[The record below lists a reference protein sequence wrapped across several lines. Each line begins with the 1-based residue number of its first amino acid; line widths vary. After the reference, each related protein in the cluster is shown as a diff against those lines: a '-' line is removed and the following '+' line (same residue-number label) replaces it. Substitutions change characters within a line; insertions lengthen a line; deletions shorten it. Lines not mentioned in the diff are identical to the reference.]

1 MVEGQVSL
9 YVCGITA
16 YDYSHMGH
24 GRAYVSFDLF
34 HRFLKPLNYQVK
46 YVRNFTD
53 VDDKIIKRAD
63 ERECD
68 PLELSAEFCQ
78 EFLTDMAD
86 LQCLPPTV
94 QPRVSDHMDQ
104 IKNMIAKIIKNGCAY
119 VVEGDV
125 YFSVKS
131 SPSYGS
137 FNSLWSQ
144 DVRGDSEQR
153 HKTFL
158 RSFIDRAFLL
168 QRGNVATV
176 EQEVAATV
184 ESMEKAARY
193 TSNKYVEAALNSTTV
208 VLPYL
213 VPYLRL
219 LFLRLV
225 CHDVEA
231 LHFKV
236 IALYVVFC
244 LSIFGPCSMSNTQ
257 NNPAGY
263 DEYGDLTSDSEH
275 VLVGD
280 SRILV
285 PPQNSVPIP
294 SLENICRRSDLF
306 CFPSTLYGSE
316 ANYSGFSGIKSDET
330 VAVGSVQ
337 PMGNL
342 SWSTNH
348 GNFQLSNGDIV
359 SCSIEIKEST
369 RHTSSD
375 DNDTPFCRGS
385 SFDKKEELI
394 RIKTSNVNDF
404 SSLNVQISH
413 PLLDWGQK
421 YLHFSSLAYL
431 TVENRDN
438 HNVLRV
444 FGPYSTNSQ
453 FYPCNYSEI
462 TVQPGETASIC
473 FVFFPKWLGLSSA
486 HIILQTSSGGFL
498 IQARGFGIQ
507 SPYAIHSSVGLNR
520 SSSGKWTK
528 VVSVYNPSDEALSLK
543 EASVWLSFSSGNALY
558 SIKGVCNVL
567 DQKGDYEFNGNEW
580 LDVRIG
586 QVGQP
591 LMAIRPHKTWTVG
604 SNQNE
609 PILELEFPHHSQAN
623 VYGFSCIQLLN
634 SARENMD
641 TDTVILEAEFGKR
654 LDLLISLDVL
664 VPCDANGHMS
674 VSLLVENNG
683 FDVLKVVKISEVG
696 EKAVFLQTK
705 YVEGLILFPHTV
717 TQVATITYAPDQH
730 MNLNCKLLVQ
740 TNISN
745 TPELEVFCS
754 DIASLCSR
762 SYSYA
767 GYEMFSYDNA
777 ETRSSSVH
785 VQPQLEIKATEMAK
799 ADDLVLGN
807 WRSQGT
813 NNGMSVLDEQEVTFP
828 MVHISTHQSK
838 WISVVNPSDQPVVM
852 QLLLNSGELINECR
866 GSDENLQLPSSY
878 PMVVNGHMTPSRYG
892 FSIAG
897 NALTEAYVHPRE
909 KAVLGPIVF
918 HPSSRCEWK
927 SSVLVRNN
935 LSGVEWL
942 LLRGSGGSIS
952 LRLLDGSDPVHTV
965 QLKHNYLKPYT
976 KDLFAKN
983 TGDLP
988 VEINRIS
995 ISGTKCELDGFVVG
1009 SCKGFGLEPGES
1021 RKLTISYTADT
1032 CVETLRRELELNMAG
1047 GILVVPMEVNL
1058 SASTLKLCK
1067 RSLLWIIF
1075 KNFVLTV
1082 LIISMACSCTFS
1094 FIIRGGDL
1102 SKTSSVHDE
1111 HSSDVC
1117 SKPKSASEVLPSS
1130 LSSAPPS
1137 SLKLKATVAEASK
1150 PENLMVKTGNTDVCS
1165 KPKSVS
1171 KLLPP
1176 SSPSTPP
1183 SSLKSKASVIEA
1195 SKPENLAVKTRN
1207 ADVCA
1212 KPDSVRELLPPSSS
1226 SPPPSSLESKATTV
1240 EASKPENLTVK
1251 TGKEKPRR
1259 RRKRRGSGSG
1269 LAAHM
1274 EVSSSHSSNSPTPS
1288 LPSSP
1293 ASSLTP
1299 KRFSELSP
1307 KQNVQ
1312 ARNPFNHGTTSAAP
1326 PAVEKPST
1334 PPKTPAP
1341 ITRAPEAES
1350 ITVEH
1355 EESSGYDP
1363 RFEYNIWGGHLQLS
1377 SPGSTEVGSV
1387 TPNNSGSFFL
1397 NNPQE
1402 LFTSCQAET
1411 VSSKQVG

>member
-1 MVEGQVSL
+1 MF
-9 YVCGITA
+9 Y
-16 YDYSHMGH
+16 
-24 GRAYVSFDLF
+24 
-34 HRFLKPLNYQVK
+34 HR
-46 YVRNFTD
+46 R
-53 VDDKIIKRAD
+53 
-63 ERECD
+63 
-68 PLELSAEFCQ
+68 
-78 EFLTDMAD
+78 
-86 LQCLPPTV
+86 
-94 QPRVSDHMDQ
+94 
-104 IKNMIAKIIKNGCAY
+104 
-119 VVEGDV
+119 
-125 YFSVKS
+125 
-131 SPSYGS
+131 
-137 FNSLWSQ
+137 
-144 DVRGDSEQR
+144 
-153 HKTFL
+153 
-158 RSFIDRAFLL
+158 
-168 QRGNVATV
+168 
-176 EQEVAATV
+176 
-184 ESMEKAARY
+184 
-193 TSNKYVEAALNSTTV
+193 
-208 VLPYL
+208 
-213 VPYLRL
+213 
-219 LFLRLV
+219 V
-225 CHDVEA
+225 CHDVKA
-231 LHFKV
+231 MHFKV
-236 IALYVVFC
+236 IALCVVFC
-244 LSIFGPCSMSNTQ
+244 LSIFGPCSMSGTQ
-257 NNPAGY
+257 NNPTGY
-263 DEYGDLTSDSEH
+263 DEYGSYRNDLNSDSEH

-280 SRILV
+280 SRIRV

-375 DNDTPFCRGS
+375 ENDTPFCRGF
-385 SFDKKEELI
+385 SFTKKEELI
-394 RIKTSNVNDF
+394 RIKSSNVNDF

-413 PLLDWGQK
+413 PVLDWGQK

-444 FGPYSTNSQ
+444 FEPYSTNSQ

-462 TVQPGETASIC
+462 TVQPGEKASIC

-486 HIILQTSSGGFL
+486 HILLQTSSGGFL

-507 SPYAIHSSVGLNR
+507 SPYTIHSSVGLNR

-543 EASVWLSFSSGNALY
+543 EASVWLSFSSGNVLY
-558 SIKGVCNVL
+558 SIKSVCNVL

-623 VYGFSCIQLLN
+623 IYGSSCIQLLN
-634 SARENMD
+634 SERENMD

-654 LDLLISLDVL
+654 SDLLISLDVL
-664 VPCDANGHMS
+664 VPCDANGHTS

-683 FDVLKVVKISEVG
+683 FDVVKVIKISEVG
-696 EKAVFLQTK
+696 EKAVSLQTK

-717 TQVATITYAPDQH
+717 TQVATVTYAPDPH
-730 MNLNCKLLVQ
+730 MDLNCKLLVQ
-740 TNISN
+740 TNKSI
-745 TPELEVFCS
+745 TPELEISCS
-754 DIASLCSR
+754 DIARLCSQ
-762 SYSYA
+762 SYS
-767 GYEMFSYDNA
+767 GMFSYDNA
-777 ETRSSSVH
+777 ETRSGDVH
-785 VQPQLEIKATEMAK
+785 VQPQLEKATEMAK
-799 ADDLVLGN
+799 ADDSVLGN

-813 NNGMSVLDEQEVTFP
+813 NNGMSVLDDHEVTFP
-828 MVHISTHQSK
+828 MVHVSTHQSK

-942 LLRGSGGSIS
+942 SLRGSGGSIS

-1058 SASTLKLCK
+1058 SASTLNLCK

-1075 KNFVLTV
+1075 KNFVLMVLLTV
-1082 LIISMACSCTFS
+1082 LIISMACSCSFS

-1102 SKTSSVHDE
+1102 SKTSSVQDE

-1117 SKPKSASEVLPSS
+1117 SKPKSVSEVLPSS
-1130 LSSAPPS
+1130 LSSPPPS
-1137 SLKLKATVAEASK
+1137 SLKSKATVVEASK
-1150 PENLMVKTGNTDVCS
+1150 PDSLTVKTGNSDVCS
-1165 KPKSVS
+1165 KPESVRES
-1171 KLLPP
+1171 LPP
-1176 SSPSTPP
+1176 SSSSTPP
-1183 SSLKSKASVIEA
+1183 SSLKSKANAVEG
-1195 SKPENLAVKTRN
+1195 SKPENLTVKTGN
-1207 ADVCA
+1207 SDVCS
-1212 KPDSVRELLPPSSS
+1212 KPESARGSLPPSSS
-1226 SPPPSSLESKATTV
+1226 FPLPSTLESKATTV

-1259 RRKRRGSGSG
+1259 RRKRRGSGISG
-1269 LAAHM
+1269 HF

-1312 ARNPFNHGTTSAAP
+1312 ARNPFMHGTTSAAP
-1326 PAVEKPST
+1326 AVEKPSS

-1341 ITRAPEAES
+1341 FTWAPKAES
-1350 ITVEH
+1350 ITVKH

-1363 RFEYNIWGGHLQLS
+1363 RFEYNIWGGHLQLR

-1387 TPNNSGSFFL
+1387 PPNNSGSFFL